1 MHTAWKYADDVNT
14 DEIVPA
20 RRLAAASARR
30 QPRLLA
36 LAGLSSR
43 TIRSA
48 YFFSSSL

>member
-1 MHTAWKYADDVNT
+1 MGKAWKYADDVNT

-20 RRLAAASARR
+20 RRPGPPAARH
-30 QPRLLA
+30 QPRVPEI
-36 LAGLSSR
+36 AGLSSR